1 VDKLS
6 SWGIRKRRDE
16 DDFWAYF
23 QDIDKM
29 FENIFKS
36 LEQGDKEFVGG
47 PIFYGFSWNVGPD
60 GKPIVRE
67 FGNVRS
73 GYKGVKRSDVRTPF
87 YDIVMD
93 EKNNELNVIVELPGV
108 DKEKVSVNATPESVE
123 VEAEGSGRR
132 YAIDIPL
139 DLQIDPETAKATF
152 NNGILQVTFKLK
164 RYRDKGG
171 VRINIG

>member
-1 VDKLS
+1 MS
-6 SWGIRKRRDE
+6 SWGSRKRKDV

-36 LEQGDKEFVGG
+36 LEEGNKELGEG
-47 PIFYGFSWNVGPD
+47 PIFYGFSWNTGPD
-60 GKPIVRE
+60 GRPIVRE
-67 FGNVRS
+67 FGNIRS
-73 GYKGVKRSDVRTPF
+73 GYRGVKRSDVLTPF
-87 YDIVMD
+87 YDVVTD

-108 DKEKVSVNATPESVE
+108 DKEKVSINATQDSVA

-139 DLQIDPETAKATF
+139 DAQIEPEAAKATF

-164 RYRDKGG
+164 RYRGKGG
-171 VRINIG
+171 VRINIT